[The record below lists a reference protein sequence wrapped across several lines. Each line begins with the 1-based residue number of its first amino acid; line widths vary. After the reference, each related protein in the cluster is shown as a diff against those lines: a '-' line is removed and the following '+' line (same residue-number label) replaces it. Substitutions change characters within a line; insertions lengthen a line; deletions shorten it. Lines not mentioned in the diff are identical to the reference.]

1 MLTGKGKMY
10 NNKFDENE
18 HEKRVRGLRSKIEIL
33 YELKKHDLL
42 IKEAQKLLS
51 IEPNDGYALFMM
63 GLSYVSLKR
72 FEDAEKIAL
81 SYLELEPNNQL
92 SHFLY
97 GKVLSYTG
105 NYEKAVQEYE
115 KAIELDL
122 TDSFF
127 YLHLAATYYVID
139 KINNLDKSKKLIL
152 KALELDPDNPVLHT
166 FLSQL
171 HINEGR
177 LADAEKESLIA
188 LELEPGKSFS
198 HEQFARV
205 QTNLGNIEKSQ
216 EHLLE
221 SLRLDPN
228 NEIAHQ
234 ILEFND
240 SLIQD
245 KAEYYSMLIRN
256 NINTGNIDEAESL
269 ALKYVQECPNDGH
282 AHFCLGFILYSYK
295 KNIPQAIDSLR
306 KAISL
311 GNSPNSLASAYY
323 TLASCIFEND
333 KNAILESIELL
344 KKALEISPDKVHIR
358 TYLVDLYL
366 SCANYGAA
374 EKECLKLMQVD
385 GKQPLILALWAK
397 VQFYSANFSKAKE
410 YIDKTLEIE
419 PNNPIALRM
428 LNEIDGYQKKP
439 KHFLNRLIRSYYY
452 CIRNFPENEKGYLVI
467 ARAYL
472 LMGAIRNSIISI
484 KKYLELK
491 SNDNNEF
498 SIYLQQLCDLDQK
511 DKVLELLIK
520 LHNLYPNN
528 RVIEQTIE
536 ALYKEGVTYKRKLF
550 GIF

>member
-198 HEQFARV
+198 MS
-205 QTNLGNIEKSQ
+205 NLPGFKPIW
-216 EHLLE
+216 
-221 SLRLDPN
+221 
-228 NEIAHQ
+228 EI
-234 ILEFND
+234 
-240 SLIQD
+240 
-245 KAEYYSMLIRN
+245 
-256 NINTGNIDEAESL
+256 
-269 ALKYVQECPNDGH
+269 
-282 AHFCLGFILYSYK
+282 
-295 KNIPQAIDSLR
+295 
-306 KAISL
+306 
-311 GNSPNSLASAYY
+311 
-323 TLASCIFEND
+323 
-333 KNAILESIELL
+333 
-344 KKALEISPDKVHIR
+344 
-358 TYLVDLYL
+358 
-366 SCANYGAA
+366 
-374 EKECLKLMQVD
+374 
-385 GKQPLILALWAK
+385 
-397 VQFYSANFSKAKE
+397 
-410 YIDKTLEIE
+410 
-419 PNNPIALRM
+419 
-428 LNEIDGYQKKP
+428 
-439 KHFLNRLIRSYYY
+439 
-452 CIRNFPENEKGYLVI
+452 
-467 ARAYL
+467 
-472 LMGAIRNSIISI
+472 
-484 KKYLELK
+484 LK
-491 SNDNNEF
+491 SHK
-498 SIYLQQLCDLDQK
+498 SICLN
-511 DKVLELLIK
+511 
-520 LHNLYPNN
+520 H
-528 RVIEQTIE
+528 
-536 ALYKEGVTYKRKLF
+536 
-550 GIF
+550 